1 MAAVRPSTLY
11 FRHLLCDV
19 KAVCCTS
26 GGEKSCECKNTCFEV
41 AISLSFFCYNLSLR
55 VGLGEYHF
63 LSENYKKVGCTY
75 ILSVMCTYFECDV
88 YLLSVWSVI
97 NVCVLILSEWRAVFS
112 DVWCY
117 GSTVSE
123 GLRKR

>member
-63 LSENYKKVGCTY
+63 LSENYKKVGCTSIY
-75 ILSVMCTYFECDV
+75 CDEECDV
-88 YLLSVWSVI
+88 YLLSVWRDEE
-97 NVCVLILSEWRAVFS
+97 C
-112 DVWCY
+112 D
-117 GSTVSE
+117 
-123 GLRKR
+123 